1 MKRVF
6 LDTNI
11 PIYAAGKE
19 SEYKKACLDILE
31 AIGREEVEGLTSTEV
46 FQEILYRFWYLKDI
60 ENGWQ
65 IFDNFREVISRVLP
79 VTEEDISKARE
90 LSEKYKNIKPR
101 DLLHVA
107 VMVTNQ
113 IESIISVDKDFDP
126 ISEINRIDP
135 LAFKS

>member
-19 SEYKKACLDILE
+19 SEYKKVCLKVLE

-65 IFDNFREVISRVLP
+65 IFDNFRKVISQVLA

-90 LSEKYKNIKPR
+90 LSEKYRNIKPR

-113 IESIISVDKDFDP
+113 IESIISVDKDFDA

-135 LAFKS
+135 LAFKP

>member
-1 MKRVF
+1 VKRVF

-19 SEYKKACLDILE
+19 SEYKKDCLEVLE

-65 IFDNFREVISRVLP
+65 IFDNFREVISQVLP

-90 LSEKYKNIKPR
+90 LSEKYKSIKPR
-101 DLLHVA
+101 DLLHAA
-107 VMVTNQ
+107 VMISNQ
-113 IESIISVDKDFDP
+113 IENIISVDKDFDA
-126 ISEINRIDP
+126 ISEINRLDP
-135 LAFKS
+135 LTFRP

>member
-19 SEYKKACLDILE
+19 SEYKKACLEVLE

-65 IFDNFREVISRVLP
+65 IFDNFREVISQVLA

-90 LSEKYKNIKPR
+90 LSEKYRNIKPR

-107 VMVTNQ
+107 VMISNQ
-113 IESIISVDKDFDP
+113 IENIISVDKDFDA

-135 LAFKS
+135 LAFKP